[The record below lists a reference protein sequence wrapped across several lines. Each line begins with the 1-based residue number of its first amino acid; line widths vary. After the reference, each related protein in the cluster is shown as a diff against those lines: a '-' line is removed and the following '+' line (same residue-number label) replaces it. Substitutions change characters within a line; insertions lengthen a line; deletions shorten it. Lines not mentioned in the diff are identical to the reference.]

1 MVEKMPLLPL
11 ILFFCFFFLH
21 VHVSSYF
28 FFFPLVRN
36 ILFAYYL
43 SLPALLYFLSMI
55 LKAKGIYYLEKLAF
69 RN

>member
-1 MVEKMPLLPL
+1 MVEKMPLRPL
-11 ILFFCFFFLH
+11 VLFLLFFLH
-21 VHVSSYF
+21 VHVSPYI
-28 FFFPLVRN
+28 FFPLVIN

-43 SLPALLYFLSMI
+43 SLPVLLYFLSMI